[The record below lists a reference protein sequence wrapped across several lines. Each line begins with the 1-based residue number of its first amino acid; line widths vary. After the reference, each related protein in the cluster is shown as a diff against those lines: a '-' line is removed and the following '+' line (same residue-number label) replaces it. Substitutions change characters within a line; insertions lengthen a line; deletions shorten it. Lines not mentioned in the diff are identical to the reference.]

1 VRRSTEAAR
10 ICDKTAVVHKN
21 FHNGEPAPQRL
32 SWLSYWRRHSCLS
45 DLIYYCRLNPRAVH
59 HILAERHVGFNL
71 VVVSRHA
78 LGAATKPEVKNT
90 PLDRWYGF
98 CGTSQLP
105 RGMKVYFQI
114 WKPGQ
119 ISPPVSMERQEAVFQ
134 PLRSRAAQFGMTIE
148 ENSDL

>member
-1 VRRSTEAAR
+1 VRRSA
-10 ICDKTAVVHKN
+10 HKN
-21 FHNGEPAPQRL
+21 FHDGEPAPQRL
-32 SWLSYWRRHSCLS
+32 SWLSYWRRHSFLS
-45 DLIYYCRLNPRAVH
+45 DLIYYCRLKPTAVH

-71 VVVSRHA
+71 VVVSRTCPRCRNQARSEEH
-78 LGAATKPEVKNT
+78 

-98 CGTSQLP
+98 CGTSQLL

-119 ISPPVSMERQEAVFQ
+119 IAPPVSMEKQEAVFQ
-134 PLRSRAAQFGMTIE
+134 PLRSHTAQFGMTIE